1 MVSCGPN
8 LILKGM
14 AGQPNKRRQIFMS
27 YTKRRIA
34 MRNGKPAHEAFKG
47 RVTLS
52 AIAEHGCY
60 QAAREALDRI
70 EREIAA

>member
-1 MVSCGPN
+1 
-8 LILKGM
+8 
-14 AGQPNKRRQIFMS
+14 MS